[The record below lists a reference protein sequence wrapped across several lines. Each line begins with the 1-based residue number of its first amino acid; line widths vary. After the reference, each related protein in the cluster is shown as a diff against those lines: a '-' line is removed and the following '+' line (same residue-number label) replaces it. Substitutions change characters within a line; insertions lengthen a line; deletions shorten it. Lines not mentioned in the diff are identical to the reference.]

1 MYCIVTSDFKFIFM
15 NELYNIVKPAIEMK
29 QIRLVN
35 FVEFY
40 DEKDLMITA
49 GNEGVFIFKFDY

>member
-1 MYCIVTSDFKFIFM
+1 M